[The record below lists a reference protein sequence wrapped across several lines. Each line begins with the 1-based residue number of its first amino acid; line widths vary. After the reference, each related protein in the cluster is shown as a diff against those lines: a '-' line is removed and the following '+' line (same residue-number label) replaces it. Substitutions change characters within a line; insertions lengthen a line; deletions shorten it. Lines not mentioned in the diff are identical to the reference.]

1 MSSIVNKRGRPKN
14 PPKAR
19 ELLKNIIPI
28 KEMFT
33 DDEVEIYEALVDVY
47 LNDFEDDLTAND
59 VDDVMTLSMNKV
71 LEIRLLK
78 HGKDNTDI
86 QIDISSA
93 LEKLRKE
100 TGKLKENLS
109 SRRRDRIDPNKYKGF
124 SIVDLAAAY
133 EDNKKLELQERVEQ
147 QKKEKS
153 DILLSRER
161 MGYVGNREDK
171 EVIDAKEE

>member
-1 MSSIVNKRGRPKN
+1 MSNNNKRGRPKN

-33 DDEVEIYEALVDVY
+33 EAEVEIYESLVDIY

-78 HGKDNTDI
+78 HGKDDTDI

-109 SRRRDRIDPNKYKGF
+109 SRRRDRIDPTKYKGF
-124 SIVDLAAAY
+124 SIVDLAVAY
-133 EDNKKLELQERVEQ
+133 EDNKKSELKERVSQ
-147 QKKEKS
+147 QKKEKEFV
-153 DILLSRER
+153 LLSRKES
-161 MGYVGNREDK
+161 GYTGNKDDIEVNDK
-171 EVIDAKEE
+171 KGE